1 MKRLVNT
8 KLFCLL
14 KKMDGTFNPSEQEIA
29 AIYDEFVHSVTLIC
43 TSSTKGIP
51 AYFTIHYTRLE
62 LQRLQTFLNSEKL
75 EKKISNFKL
84 YHS

>member
-14 KKMDGTFNPSEQEIA
+14 KKMDGTFNPSEREIA
-29 AIYDEFVHSVTLIC
+29 PIYDEFVYSVTSIC
-43 TSSTKGIP
+43 TSQKKGIP

-62 LQRLQTFLNSEKL
+62 LQRLQTFLNGEKL
-75 EKKISNFKL
+75 EKKISNF
-84 YHS
+84 